1 MVNEISIKEDKWH
14 GPISVRLTDNIIDSV
29 IGLLVALC
37 PILQHYN
44 GFFLEVSSEILIILF
59 PYVLIKLS
67 AKQTI
72 VLKSVLPLL
81 LYAVYISIIHGFSV
95 FLFLREILLFVFFLA
110 AYNNAFNVSCMIS
123 AARSI
128 SLLAAVCIIAQYFSY
143 YILGNHLQLVPTNM
157 LVDSA
162 SQWIALAKTG
172 HISVTGSW
180 MALYR
185 PSAFFL
191 EPSHLAIYT
200 LPVLIF
206 ELLGKRNRY
215 TSLILTVSI
224 FLSTSGIGI
233 VGSVVLWIIYVLFC
247 SGNESWK
254 QVTFSKLLQPR
265 TMVNLLLRR
274 IFISSTLGD
283 NNAIQGRTATG
294 IRLLKMLS
302 GGSILIGK
310 GSSVKIAE
318 WNISGFFYIVFQ
330 YGIIGAA
337 LQYYFY
343 IKSMIIQQ
351 KEYKLLTIFDV
362 GLSFFTVHTF
372 ASFYRLYFILL
383 IISGYSLSRKREL
396 YY

>member
-224 FLSTSGIGI
+224 FLSTS
-233 VGSVVLWIIYVLFC
+233 
-247 SGNESWK
+247 
-254 QVTFSKLLQPR
+254 
-265 TMVNLLLRR
+265 
-274 IFISSTLGD
+274 SS
-283 NNAIQGRTATG
+283 
-294 IRLLKMLS
+294 
-302 GGSILIGK
+302 
-310 GSSVKIAE
+310 
-318 WNISGFFYIVFQ
+318 
-330 YGIIGAA
+330 
-337 LQYYFY
+337 
-343 IKSMIIQQ
+343 
-351 KEYKLLTIFDV
+351 
-362 GLSFFTVHTF
+362 
-372 ASFYRLYFILL
+372 
-383 IISGYSLSRKREL
+383 
-396 YY
+396 